1 LEYTEYGDDKLISP
15 QQVIQGRSKK
25 IKNKN
30 MPKIEN
36 PCPQCNKEMELI
48 ESVEE
53 KYGCYFW
60 YKWCLVSEY
69 FIIKQKKDDNN

>member
-1 LEYTEYGDDKLISP
+1 
-15 QQVIQGRSKK
+15 
-25 IKNKN
+25 